1 MADGRSW
8 PSRSPALG
16 TLRGSAEVRRRERK
30 SRGSSRAAH
39 RQRKRRGT
47 SGNWPAAIGHGDR
60 LMLHAAAAF
69 WRTSGNDMRHD
80 GFVAA

>member
-1 MADGRSW
+1 M
-8 PSRSPALG
+8 
-16 TLRGSAEVRRRERK
+16 
-30 SRGSSRAAH
+30 
-39 RQRKRRGT
+39 
-47 SGNWPAAIGHGDR
+47 GHGDR